1 MEPRPEITKK
11 HKKMHLSR
19 YRNRWGWL
27 LISPAVSGLTL
38 WVALPLL
45 VSLVASLCDW
55 DMVGPPQYIGLNN
68 YKMMFTVDPSFW
80 QAVGVTAYYTFAGV
94 PVQII
99 VAFVTALLL
108 NTNVRGI
115 RFFRTLYYLPSI
127 LPIAVN
133 SVLWL
138 WLFNPHF
145 GLLNIILEWFG
156 FPPQR
161 WVFGSETVIPSFI
174 LMSLWSVGSTVI
186 IFLAGLQGI
195 PRELLEAVEID
206 GGSGW
211 HRFRHIILPLMT
223 PIIFYTV
230 VIGFITGVQT
240 FTQPFMMT
248 GGGPANASLF
258 YVLHLYR
265 QAFQFSHMGYACAM
279 AWFLFVVTMI
289 ISGVIFK
296 SSSLWVFYEGEVKK

>member
-1 MEPRPEITKK
+1 METRPEITKK

-156 FPPQR
+156 FPPATVGFR
-161 WVFGSETVIPSFI
+161 FGNRHPELYFDE
-174 LMSLWSVGSTVI
+174 LMERGQHRHYFFSRI
-186 IFLAGLQGI
+186 AGNTQGT
-195 PRELLEAVEID
+195 A
-206 GGSGW
+206 GSG
-211 HRFRHIILPLMT
+211 
-223 PIIFYTV
+223 
-230 VIGFITGVQT
+230 GD
-240 FTQPFMMT
+240 
-248 GGGPANASLF
+248 
-258 YVLHLYR
+258 
-265 QAFQFSHMGYACAM
+265 
-279 AWFLFVVTMI
+279 
-289 ISGVIFK
+289 
-296 SSSLWVFYEGEVKK
+296 